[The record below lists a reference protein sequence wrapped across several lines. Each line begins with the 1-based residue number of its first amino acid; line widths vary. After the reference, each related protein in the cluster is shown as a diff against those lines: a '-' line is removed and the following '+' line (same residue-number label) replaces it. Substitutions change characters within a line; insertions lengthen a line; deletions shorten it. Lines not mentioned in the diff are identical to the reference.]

1 MVRIEELH
9 RINKEFDKVVCIN
22 LVNRPD
28 KREKMKAKFD
38 ELGIMVEWFNA
49 VPYGFAP
56 EIVNSLKPTVNDFP
70 RFNTKTPNEFGAA
83 ISHYTVIKT
92 ALLEGAERI
101 FVFEDDVL
109 FRKGF
114 NEKFDKYYDS
124 LPGDWDMFL
133 LYSFMYEL
141 RPQNVRV
148 NARWIKS
155 YLAWSLMSYGINKR
169 GMEGYIASQ
178 DRMFQIADR
187 SSFKMQEEGFKVY
200 SAVPTLCIP
209 NPGMGSNI
217 RGENMN
223 YEKTK
228 TVINMGFGSENYE

>member
-1 MVRIEELH
+1 MVKH
-9 RINKEFDKVVCIN
+9 RLNTEFDKVVCIN

-28 KREKMKAKFD
+28 KKAVMQEKFD
-38 ELGIMVEWFNA
+38 KLGIEVQWFGA
-49 VPYGFAP
+49 VPYGFASQ
-56 EIVNSLKPTVNDFP
+56 IVGSLPPVQNDFP
-70 RFNTKTPNEFGAA
+70 RFNTRTPNEFGAA

-101 FVFEDDVL
+101 FVFEDDVM
-109 FRKGF
+109 FRKEF
-114 NEKFDKYYDS
+114 NDKFDKSYDA
-124 LPGDWDMFL
+124 LPADWDMFL
-133 LYSFMYEL
+133 LYSFMYKIQE
-141 RPQNVRV
+141 PNVRV

-155 YLAWSLMSYGINKR
+155 YQAWSLMAYGINKK

-187 SSFKMQEEGFKVY
+187 SSFKMQEEGFNVY
-200 SAVPTLCIP
+200 SSVPTLCIP
-209 NPGMGSNI
+209 NPNLGSNI

-228 TVINMGFGSENYE
+228 TILNMGFGNENYE